1 MSQLLIEDFKD
12 GVLTLT
18 MNRPERLNALNTP
31 LVDALHGALRSAAEN
46 VQVRVVQLAGA
57 GKGFSAG
64 GDVGDMSVGADYR
77 VSHEDQVGWLR
88 RGMEISRLLTEMRK
102 PTIARL
108 HGAVAGAGLSIALAC
123 DIRIGGEST
132 KMTTAF
138 AKVGLSGDFGGSWY
152 LTQLVGMAKA
162 KELYLLSPLLD
173 AQTAYHHGL
182 ITRVVPDSL
191 LEETANEMAIKLA
204 DGPTV
209 ALGYIKKNVNLAASG
224 ASLVDAFDHEAANH
238 IRCASTRDHRE
249 AASAFVEKRKTL
261 FQGK

>member
-1 MSQLLIEDFKD
+1 MTQILLEDLRD

-31 LVDALHGALRSAAEN
+31 LVDALHRALLNAAGDAR
-46 VQVRVVQLAGA
+46 VRVVLLAGA

-64 GDVGDMSVGADYR
+64 GDVSDMSEGVDYR
-77 VSHEDQVGWLR
+77 TSYEEQVVWLR

-123 DIRIGGEST
+123 DLRIASESA
-132 KMTTAF
+132 KITTAF

-152 LTQLVGMAKA
+152 LTNLVGMAKA
-162 KELYLLSPLLD
+162 KELYLMSPLLD
-173 AQTAYHHGL
+173 AQTAYSHGL
-182 ITRVVPDSL
+182 ITRVVPNEV
-191 LEETANEMAIKLA
+191 LESTVDEIALTLAN
-204 DGPTV
+204 GPSV
-209 ALGYIKKNVNLAASG
+209 AFGYIKKNVNFAASG
-224 ASLVDAFDHEAANH
+224 ASLIDAFDHEAENH
-238 IRCASTRDHRE
+238 IRCANTLDHQE
-249 AASAFVEKRKTL
+249 AASAFVEKRKPI